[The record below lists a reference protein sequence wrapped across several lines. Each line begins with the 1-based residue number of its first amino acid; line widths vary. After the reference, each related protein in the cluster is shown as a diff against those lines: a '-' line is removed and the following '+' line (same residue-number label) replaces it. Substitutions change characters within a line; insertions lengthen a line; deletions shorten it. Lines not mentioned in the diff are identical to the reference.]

1 MPNNNI
7 SLSSRIFY
15 YMMVFI
21 VVESIMIGGVTLY
34 QFNKKN
40 SEYHEGRLERK
51 ENNLIVDIKYELK
64 KNGIDSIGLLNNS
77 TVLQM
82 ADVHNLEF
90 ELYNL
95 EGVLIKSST
104 ALTGVRGTTLLDG
117 KILDY
122 FKEFN
127 AGRYVVNDKNSSY
140 FKSSYNLVS
149 NFENQPLGIIYIP
162 YFADDSSSKEE
173 LGGFLISLGF
183 VHGNMILIA
192 FIIAYFISNFV
203 TKSLDSIGETI
214 KKTNLQNQNVKINV
228 KNTPREVVALID
240 SYNTMIDELK
250 SSAVKLAKSERET
263 AWREMAK
270 QVAHEIK
277 NPLTPMRLSIQTFER
292 GFSKGEDFSK
302 QRIREFSESLIQQI
316 DTMSSIATA
325 FSDFAEMPEPKKEEL
340 NVVEVVELAIDIF
353 NRDHINFKYSSKK
366 ILANFDRTQLIRVIT
381 NLLKNAFQA
390 IPDNRD
396 PKIEVNICEKD
407 NNVEISISDNGYGI
421 SKTDMKKI
429 FEPSFTTKSSGMG
442 LGLSMIKNIVTAYNG
457 QITFKSKSNV
467 GTTFN
472 ITFPK
477 N

>member
-277 NPLTPMRLSIQTFER
+277 NPLTPMRLTVQSFQKNSGIV
-292 GFSKGEDFSK
+292 SNGEKNKLNDFCDT
-302 QRIREFSESLIQQI
+302 LIEQI
-316 DTMSSIATA
+316 DTMSNVATS
-325 FSDFAEMPEPKKEEL
+325 FSDFATLPKTQLEKTD
-340 NVVEVVELAIDIF
+340 VVEATKKAVEIF
-353 NRDHINFKYSSKK
+353 EQNNITFETLSDSIFIKLDK
-366 ILANFDRTQLIRVIT
+366 AQWIRVMT
-381 NLLKNAFQA
+381 NLIKNSIQA
-390 IPDNRD
+390 IPYGREPDILV
-396 PKIEVNICEKD
+396 KISENS
-407 NNVEISISDNGYGI
+407 NNVKVLVSDNGLGV
-421 SKTDMKKI
+421 SKSNREKI
-429 FEPSFTTKSSGMG
+429 FEPKFTTKSDGMG
-442 LGLSMIKNIVTAYNG
+442 LGLGIVRNIISSHRGKISY
-457 QITFKSKSNV
+457 KSKNNK
-467 GTTFN
+467 GTDFT
-472 ITFPK
+472 ITLPK
-477 N
+477 